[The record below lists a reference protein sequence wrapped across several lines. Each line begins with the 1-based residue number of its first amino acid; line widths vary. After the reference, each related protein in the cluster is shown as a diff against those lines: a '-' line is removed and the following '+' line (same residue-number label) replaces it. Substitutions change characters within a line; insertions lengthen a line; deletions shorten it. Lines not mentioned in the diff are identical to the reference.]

1 MMTFAGPLLAI
12 AGFVAYF
19 AVALRFR
26 VYRRIPWLFLGVTA
40 AGAAIGLLEA
50 VRRPGAGTAIA
61 ALVAIAVLAFASWY
75 LFSYSMFA
83 RREDRPRVGDEFP
96 DFTLPSSSGEPF
108 RLRETR
114 GQARVII
121 LYRGDWCPFCQTELR
136 DLRDHYRDIR
146 ARGARVI
153 AISVD
158 PPEVSA
164 ALRKKLGVDIEFV
177 SDEQGTLMDVL
188 HVRDRNGLPGMMAHG
203 RPSRD
208 VMLPTTFLLDEKD
221 RIRWVY
227 RPDTYRVRAAIEEV
241 LRKIDQMEVV
251 GKPRSRASGLP
262 DRQGAG
268 IAVRHASGETGA

>member
-40 AGAAIGLLEA
+40 AGAALGLLEA

-75 LFSYSMFA
+75 LFSYSMLA
-83 RREDRPRVGDEFP
+83 PREDRPRVGDEFP
-96 DFTLPSSSGEPF
+96 DFTLPSSSGEPL

-153 AISVD
+153 AICVD
-158 PPEVSA
+158 PPAVSA
-164 ALRKKLGVDIEFV
+164 ALRKKLGVDIDFV

-188 HVRDRNGLPGMMAHG
+188 QVRDRNGLPGMMANG
-203 RPSRD
+203 RTSRD
-208 VMLPTTFLLDEKD
+208 IFLPTTFLLDAQD
-221 RIRWVY
+221 RVRWVY
-227 RPDTYRVRAAIEEV
+227 RPETYRMRAPAEAV
-241 LRKIDQMEVV
+241 LREIDRMRQADGSAME
-251 GKPRSRASGLP
+251 ASKF
-262 DRQGAG
+262 RTTA
-268 IAVRHASGETGA
+268 